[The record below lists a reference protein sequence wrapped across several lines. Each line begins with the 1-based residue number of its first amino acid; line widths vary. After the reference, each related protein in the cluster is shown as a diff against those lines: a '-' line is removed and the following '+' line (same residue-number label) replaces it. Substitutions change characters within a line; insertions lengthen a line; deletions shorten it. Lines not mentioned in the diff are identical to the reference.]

1 MIIKVIILYNFSL
14 NYYYSLVTAL
24 VVIRKLGRTVVLHS
38 VQSLLSPLLRE
49 SCSGD
54 ANMTVHYLF

>member
-38 VQSLLSPLLRE
+38 VQSLLSPLVRE
-49 SCSGD
+49 RQTD
-54 ANMTVHYLF
+54 FNVYIVAQIK